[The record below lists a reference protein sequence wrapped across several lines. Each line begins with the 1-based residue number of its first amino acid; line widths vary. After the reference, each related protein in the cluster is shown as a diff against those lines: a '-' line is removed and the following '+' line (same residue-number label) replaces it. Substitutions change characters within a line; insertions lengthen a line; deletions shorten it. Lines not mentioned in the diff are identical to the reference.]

1 MATLTDV
8 ELEQAIA
15 TLPGWRLESGE
26 LVHERKFPD
35 FAAAMRFVNQVADE
49 AEKANH
55 HPDIDIRYNRVRLA
69 LISHDSGGITQR
81 DISMAKR
88 IIGLSPH

>member
-1 MATLTDV
+1 MATLTNV

-15 TLPGWRLESGE
+15 TIPDWRLESGE
-26 LVHERKFPD
+26 LVREYKFPD

-49 AEKANH
+49 AETANH

-88 IIGLSPH
+88 ITAIIPH

>member
-15 TLPGWRLESGE
+15 TLPSWRLESGE
-26 LVHERKFPD
+26 LVQERKFPD

-49 AEKANH
+49 AERANH

-69 LISHDSGGITQR
+69 LISHDSGGITHR

-88 IIGLSPH
+88 IIGLL

>member
-1 MATLTDV
+1 MARLTNV

-26 LVHERKFPD
+26 LVQECKFPD

-49 AEKANH
+49 AENANH

-69 LISHDSGGITQR
+69 LTTHDSGGITHR

-88 IIGLSPH
+88 IIGLL

>member
-15 TLPGWRLESGE
+15 SLPGWQMESGE
-26 LVHERKFPD
+26 LVREYKFPD

-88 IIGLSPH
+88 IASLISH

>member
-15 TLPGWRLESGE
+15 TLPGWQLESGE
-26 LVHERKFPD
+26 LVREYKFHD
-35 FAAAMRFVNQVADE
+35 FAAAMRFVNQVAAE

-55 HPDIDIRYNRVRLA
+55 HPDIDIRYNRIRLA

-88 IIGLSPH
+88 ITAMNLH

>member
-1 MATLTDV
+1 MATLTGA
-8 ELEQAIA
+8 ELEQSIA

-26 LVHERKFPD
+26 LVQQYKFPD
-35 FAAAMRFVNQVADE
+35 FPAAMRFVNQVADE
-49 AEKANH
+49 AEQANH

-88 IIGLSPH
+88 ITGILPH